1 MPKTKNKARSH
12 AVVPHAR
19 WLSARKRLLAEEK
32 KFTRLRDRLSQR
44 RRDLPWERV
53 EKDYVFDAEGG
64 KESLADLFAGRSQL
78 VVYHFMFDPRWKE
91 GCAHCSFWADNF
103 NGIDTH
109 IRQRDVTF
117 LAVSRAPLRKL
128 KAFKRRMK
136 WGFKW
141 VSSHPTDF
149 NRDYGVSFS
158 PGEVNSGAALY
169 NYGTNRVLSSER
181 EGVSV
186 FFKDPEGSIFH
197 TYSCYGRGI
206 DMLNLTYHYLDLVPK
221 GRDEAGRE
229 FAQYWVRHHDRY
241 RG

>member
-1 MPKTKNKARSH
+1 MPKTKKKIRSH

-53 EKDYVFDAEGG
+53 EKDYVFDADGG
-64 KESLADLFAGRSQL
+64 RQSLADLFAGRSQL

-117 LAVSRAPLRKL
+117 LAVSRAPLGKL

-149 NRDYGVSFS
+149 NRDFGVSFS

-186 FFKDPEGSIFH
+186 FYRDAEGSIFH
-197 TYSCYGRGI
+197 TYSCYGRGL